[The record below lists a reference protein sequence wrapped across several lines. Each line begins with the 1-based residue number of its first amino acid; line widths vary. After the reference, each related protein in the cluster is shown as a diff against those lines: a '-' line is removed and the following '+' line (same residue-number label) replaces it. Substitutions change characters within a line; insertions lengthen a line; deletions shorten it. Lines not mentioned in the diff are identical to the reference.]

1 MKRREWLFAAGA
13 LAAAPLARAQN
24 ERVRR
29 VGILVPSAYGA
40 GMIAPLSKRLARLG
54 WAEGRNLL
62 IEVRNAEA
70 HLERLPALAAEL
82 VRLKVDLIVTVT
94 TPATRAAKAAAG
106 TIPVVFA
113 WVGDPVAQ
121 KFVATLA
128 RPGGTVTG
136 VTQLARDVAPKQIEL
151 LKAMVPGLARMAQL
165 YDPKYAGGGLNET
178 YIEEATRVGV
188 ELLPVAASSPEEFE
202 RAFAAATR
210 ERATAMLIP
219 PLPLYADHSE
229 RIAQLAKQFRMP
241 CAGQMREFAAAGGL
255 ISYGANLP
263 DGFLRMAYYVDKI
276 LRGAKPAELPV
287 EQADRF
293 EIVVNRRT
301 AVELGL
307 KIPPVVLVQATVVIE

>member
-1 MKRREWLFAAGA
+1 MRRREWLFAAGA

-29 VGILVPSAYGA
+29 IGILVPSAYGA
-40 GMIAPLSKRLARLG
+40 GMVALFSKRLAGLG
-54 WAEGRNLL
+54 WVEGRNLS

-82 VRLKVDLIVTVT
+82 ARLKVDLIVTVT
-94 TPATRAAKAAAG
+94 TPATRVVKAAAG

-113 WVGDPVAQ
+113 WVADPVAP
-121 KFVATLA
+121 KFVASLA

-151 LKAMVPGLARMAQL
+151 LKAMVPGLTRMAQL
-165 YDPKYAGGGLNET
+165 YDPKYAGGSLNAA
-178 YIEEATRVGV
+178 YMEEAARAGGA
-188 ELLPVAASSPEEFE
+188 LIRVAASSPGEFE
-202 RAFAAATR
+202 QAFAAAAR
-210 ERATAMLIP
+210 EGATAMLIP

-241 CAGQMREFAAAGGL
+241 CAAQMREFPAAGGL
-255 ISYGANLP
+255 ISYGANLT
-263 DGFLRMAYYVDKI
+263 DGFLRMTYYVDKI
-276 LRGAKPAELPV
+276 LRGAKPSELPV

-301 AVELGL
+301 AAELGL
-307 KIPPVVLVQATVVIE
+307 RIPPVVLLQATEGD

>member
-1 MKRREWLFAAGA
+1 
-13 LAAAPLARAQN
+13 LAA
-24 ERVRR
+24 
-29 VGILVPSAYGA
+29 
-40 GMIAPLSKRLARLG
+40 LG
-54 WAEGRNLL
+54 WVEGRNLS

-94 TPATRAAKAAAG
+94 TPATRVVKAAAG

-113 WVGDPVAQ
+113 WVGDPVAS
-121 KFVATLA
+121 KFVASLA

-151 LKAMVPGLARMAQL
+151 LKALVPGLARMANL

-178 YIEEATRVGV
+178 YIEEASRAGV
-188 ELLPVAASSPEEFE
+188 ELVRVTASSPGEFE
-202 RAFAAATR
+202 QAFAAATR

-219 PLPLYADHSE
+219 PLPLYADHSA

-255 ISYGANLP
+255 ISYGANLT

-293 EIVVNRRT
+293 EIVVNRGT
-301 AVELGL
+301 AAELGL
-307 KIPPVVLVQATVVIE
+307 KIPQVVLLQATEVIE